1 MDIPKFPKITP
12 KIMTPEIRNANDIK
26 DTNGTKEKAN
36 SSQKN
41 QSSSNQVLGNQESEN
56 QSYTHTA
63 LNKKFLFHS
72 NAHESQLNRI
82 QNYLQQKLHL
92 NFYAASILSNRIHNS
107 IVHNNI
113 SQSNISHT
121 GTTQTN
127 KPHSS
132 NSHLEHSENN
142 TQKNHIQSTQKN
154 GVNLENAINAFIKLM
169 PLNAYTD
176 SFENSPKSS
185 FRDSSADSLY
195 NSPCHSH
202 TSLQMPLAFPNMNKA
217 IDRILEQIKQNKK
230 IGIISDYDVDGAT
243 SAAILFK
250 YLSQVYKLHDND
262 NNRNNNDNNNN
273 NNNQTN
279 QSNHSH
285 QSQQNIVCIIPH
297 RVKDGYGPS
306 KEIFQKFKNQNID
319 LVFTL
324 DCGTSAFEAIDYA
337 MEEGIDVIVIDH
349 HTPKSQLPN
358 AFVIINPYLLSTPE
372 DIFEKSKFFAAVGVT
387 YCLICAMNEKIESTH
402 ALSPDQHHL
411 FSSQSSFQSPHQHR
425 IDISSYLDL
434 VAIGTI
440 CDMMQLTGLNRLIVQ
455 KGLKLIQQQR
465 NIGIKMLAETAKITT
480 RIKASNIGFAIGPRI
495 NAGGRIG
502 DDQYLGYKLLT
513 TESSI
518 EAMKIAQTLSSL
530 NSIRQDIN
538 ASTEKM
544 AKTLVNENDNFILCH
559 GNWHQGIIG
568 IVASRLKEEF
578 NKPAFAISEYVHE
591 SESECDYKAESE
603 SKIDSKSTDKDKSD
617 DILKGSCRSVAELHV
632 GQLVERAIS
641 KGVLVNGGG
650 HAMAAGFALH
660 KSKINA
666 FREFLKNELQNKIWK
681 EEEIFADC
689 VLSTQAIIK
698 QEKEILNAVEL
709 LEPYG
714 IGNKTPVFLLH
725 NVNIV
730 KIVFIKDVHMRV
742 SLTSDSTHIVHAMVF
757 NGKDS
762 KVGKFI
768 QNAYDGAGNNNNP
781 NINRNKNSNNNS
793 NNNKLTISCLVNISI
808 WNESISISV
817 QDAF

>member
-1 MDIPKFPKITP
+1 MAYI
-12 KIMTPEIRNANDIK
+12 
-26 DTNGTKEKAN
+26 
-36 SSQKN
+36 
-41 QSSSNQVLGNQESEN
+41 
-56 QSYTHTA
+56 HTA
-63 LNKKFLFHS
+63 FNKKFLFHS
-72 NAHESQLNRI
+72 NAHESQLHRI
-82 QNYLQQKLHL
+82 QNYLQQKFHL

-113 SQSNISHT
+113 PHTHTSQGNNSHSF
-121 GTTQTN
+121 
-127 KPHSS
+127 K
-132 NSHLEHSENN
+132 SHLEDHIQCNN
-142 TQKNHIQSTQKN
+142 TKKNHIQSNQKD
-154 GVNLENAINAFIKLM
+154 GVNLESSINAFIKLM

-176 SFENSPKSS
+176 SFENSSS
-185 FRDSSADSLY
+185 NLSKNLSGDSSNDSL
-195 NSPCHSH
+195 HDSH
-202 TSLQMPLAFPNMNKA
+202 ISFQTSLQMPLAFPNMNKA
-217 IDRILEQIKQNKK
+217 IDRIFEQIKQNKK

-250 YLSQVYKLHDND
+250 YLSQVYKLYNKND
-262 NNRNNNDNNNN
+262 IKSGHNTGYSTQHNHTQH
-273 NNNQTN
+273 NQP
-279 QSNHSH
+279 H

-306 KEIFQKFKNQNID
+306 KEIFQNFKNQNID

-337 MEEGIDVIVIDH
+337 TEEGIDVIVIDH

-387 YCLICAMNEKIESTH
+387 YCLICAMNEKIESKIESTH

-465 NIGIKMLAETAKITT
+465 NIGIKMLADTAKITT
-480 RIKASNIGFAIGPRI
+480 KIKASNIGFAIGPRI

-559 GNWHQGIIG
+559 GNWHQGVIG

-578 NKPAFAISEYVHE
+578 NKPAFAISELVSELVSEPVSESKCE
-591 SESECDYKAESE
+591 SERESKAESE
-603 SKIDSKSTDKDKSD
+603 SKIDSKSTDKNKSD

-641 KGVLVNGGG
+641 KGILVNGGG

-666 FREFLKNELQNKIWK
+666 FREFLKNELQNKTWK

-689 VLSTQAIIK
+689 ILSTQAIVK

-725 NVNIV
+725 NVSIV
-730 KIVFIKDVHMRV
+730 KIMFIKDVHMRV
-742 SLTSDSTHIVHAMVF
+742 SLTSDNVHIVHAMAF

-768 QNAYDGAGNNNNP
+768 QNAYYGAGNNNNP
-781 NINRNKNSNNNS
+781 NINRSNNH

-808 WNESISISV
+808 WNESISISI

>member
-1 MDIPKFPKITP
+1 MDISKISNIIPNIT
-12 KIMTPEIRNANDIK
+12 TPEV
-26 DTNGTKEKAN
+26 AN
-36 SSQKN
+36 SKNTETKSNPYPEN
-41 QSSSNQVLGNQESEN
+41 QSST
-56 QSYTHTA
+56 QSYIQTA
-63 LNKKFLFHS
+63 SSKKFLFHS
-72 NAHESQLNRI
+72 DNRASQINRI
-82 QNYLQQKLHL
+82 QNYLQQKFNL
-92 NFYAASILSNRIHNS
+92 NFYAASILSNRIY
-107 IVHNNI
+107 NNI
-113 SQSNISHT
+113 SHNNRANNS
-121 GTTQTN
+121 
-127 KPHSS
+127 
-132 NSHLEHSENN
+132 SHLSRFHLENN
-142 TQKNHIQSTQKN
+142 IQKNNIQNSQRDDA
-154 GVNLENAINAFIKLM
+154 NLESSINTFMQIM
-169 PLNAYTD
+169 PLND
-176 SFENSPKSS
+176 SFHDSS
-185 FRDSSADSLY
+185 RDSLDDA
-195 NSPCHSH
+195 
-202 TSLQMPLAFPNMNKA
+202 SLQMPLAFPTINKA
-217 IDRILEQIKQNKK
+217 IDRVLQQINQNKK

-250 YLSQVYKLHDND
+250 YLSQVYKLY
-262 NNRNNNDNNNN
+262 NNNDINSYHNIGGHSTQYNNTQY
-273 NNNQTN
+273 NQAN
-279 QSNHSH
+279 QYKE
-285 QSQQNIVCIIPH
+285 NILCIIPH

-306 KEIFQKFKNQNID
+306 KEIFQKFNDQNID

-337 MEEGIDVIVIDH
+337 TEQGIDVIVIDH

-358 AFVIINPYLLSTPE
+358 AFVIINPYLLSTPK

-387 YCLICAMNEKIESTH
+387 YCLICAMNEKIESIF
-402 ALSPDQHHL
+402 PM
-411 FSSQSSFQSPHQHR
+411 SPHQQ

-455 KGLKLIQQQR
+455 KGLKLIQKQR
-465 NIGIKMLAETAKITT
+465 NIGIKMLVDTAKITT
-480 RIKASNIGFAIGPRI
+480 KIKASNIGFAIGPRI

-518 EAMKIAQTLSSL
+518 DAMKIAQTLSSL

-544 AKTLVNENDNFILCH
+544 AKTLVNENENFILCH
-559 GNWHQGIIG
+559 GNWHQGVIG

-578 NKPAFAISEYVHE
+578 NKPAFAISEFVSDSI
-591 SESECDYKAESE
+591 SESITNPVYELTHK
-603 SKIDSKSTDKDKSD
+603 TKDKAKSDIIPKNNIAEKSISKNISNTASD

-632 GQLVERAIS
+632 GQLIERAIS
-641 KGVLVNGGG
+641 KGILVNGGG
-650 HAMAAGFALH
+650 HAMAAGFAIH

-681 EEEIFADC
+681 GEEIFTDC
-689 VLSTQAIIK
+689 VLSTQAIVK
-698 QEKEILNAVEL
+698 QETEILNAVEV

-714 IGNKTPVFLLH
+714 IGNKTPIFLLH
-725 NVNIV
+725 NVSIV

-742 SLTSDSTHIVHAMVF
+742 SLTSDNVHAVHAMAF

-768 QNAYDGAGNNNNP
+768 QNAYNGFVKNNNDNG
-781 NINRNKNSNNNS
+781 NINNS
-793 NNNKLTISCLVNISI
+793 NNNALKSNLTISCLVNISS
-808 WNESISISV
+808 WNESISISI